1 MLTRIGRKLIRGA
14 TAEIEEN
21 PPAIL
26 DQNRWADLLET
37 GLTLGLLALMICG
50 SFRGSSKQPVTVVVN
65 NYIAN

>member
-50 SFRGSSKQPVTVVVN
+50 SFRWSSKQPVTVVVN